1 MDLYSIT
8 ASHFKNAGSAG
19 YIHFNVLLNAFISN
33 INNTNIEEL
42 NSVYALFLH
51 KGHNKE
57 KTLDSSY
64 RTISTCPLIAK
75 GLDIYVRELSLSRW
89 NAVQAPTQ
97 YQGEGS
103 SHELASLAVTEAIQY
118 SKFVLSKPIFL
129 LILDAKSAFDSVV
142 VPYLIRNMYLCGMGG
157 SSLLYFDKRLSFLS
171 NQIIF
176 FLNFLYIKHLILI
189 LHKKFKQF

>member
-75 GLDIYVRELSLSRW
+75 GLDIYIPAYFGCQECFWQCCSSLSDPKYVPLW
-89 NAVQAPTQ
+89 D
-97 YQGEGS
+97 GW
-103 SHELASLAVTEAIQY
+103 
-118 SKFVLSKPIFL
+118 KF
-129 LILDAKSAFDSVV
+129 
-142 VPYLIRNMYLCGMGG
+142 
-157 SSLLYFDKRLSFLS
+157 SSLLCRIKSF
-171 NQIIF
+171 F
-176 FLNFLYIKHLILI
+176 FNFLYIKH
-189 LHKKFKQF
+189 KKFKQF